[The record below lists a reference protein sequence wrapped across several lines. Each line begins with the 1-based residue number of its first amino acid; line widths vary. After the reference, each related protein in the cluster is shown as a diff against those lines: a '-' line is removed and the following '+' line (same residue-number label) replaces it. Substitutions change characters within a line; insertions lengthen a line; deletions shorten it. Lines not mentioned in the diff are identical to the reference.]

1 MLELCSSPIWEL
13 AKLVPVSSSSKSNAS
28 RTRGCDFFESV
39 GKSYLAMNKS
49 YKTVWN
55 ESLSAWV
62 AVSEIGGVRGKRSRN
77 RKTAAAVAAALMLTM
92 GPAQNLHA

>member
-1 MLELCSSPIWEL
+1 
-13 AKLVPVSSSSKSNAS
+13 
-28 RTRGCDFFESV
+28 
-39 GKSYLAMNKS
+39 MNKS